1 MHRKNFLTSLLGI
14 PAIASAGFTSAS
26 SPGRGNL
33 PAAPQ
38 AAPANAPQAAPAAP
52 QAPSAAG
59 VKKLKTSLN
68 AFSFND
74 PLLAGKMT
82 ISDMLD
88 FCAAAGFEGVDITGY
103 YFTGYP
109 NVPADDYLYGIK
121 RKALRLG
128 VGISGTGV
136 RNDFTIADPARRAGE
151 VTLVK
156 NWIEVAAKLGAP
168 VLRIFAGNQKNEG
181 VSQAAVTEWMLK
193 DIQQCVDYGKQHG
206 VVIGLQ
212 NHNDFIQTAQQVTQM
227 IDKINSEWLG
237 LILDIGSYRALNAYE
252 EIAASMSYAVNW
264 QIKEKM
270 FVNGVEVE
278 TDLEKIIGMIKASPY
293 RGYLP
298 IETLGQGDPKTK
310 ITAMLAKLQ
319 SVLG

>member
-14 PAIASAGFTSAS
+14 PAIASAGIAAAAAS
-26 SPGRGNL
+26 T
-33 PAAPQ
+33 A
-38 AAPANAPQAAPAAP
+38 AAPATASAPGPAGATAA
-52 QAPSAAG
+52 
-59 VKKLKTSLN
+59 KKLKTSLN

-109 NVPADDYLYGIK
+109 NVPADDYLYQIK
-121 RKALRLG
+121 RKAFRLG
-128 VGISGTGV
+128 VSISGTGV

-156 NWIEVAAKLGAP
+156 NWIEVAARLGAP

-181 VSQAAVTEWMLK
+181 LTKEAVTEWMLK

-206 VVIGLQ
+206 VIIGLQ
-212 NHNDFIQTAQQVTQM
+212 NHNDFIQTAHQLTQ
-227 IDKINSEWLG
+227 IIEKINSEWFG
-237 LILDIGSYRALNAYE
+237 LILDIGSYRVLNAYE
-252 EIAASMSYAVNW
+252 EIAASIPYAVNW

-270 FVNGVEVE
+270 FINGAEVE
-278 TDLEKIIGMIKASPY
+278 TDLEKIIEMIKASPY

-310 ITAMLAKLQ
+310 ITAMLARLQ
-319 SVLG
+319 SAIG